1 MKMYQNALHV
11 IIMNICVC
19 MQMSHTPARRCHV
32 HLRTVVSQVGG
43 RTFWV
48 KILKCFFLVAL
59 APLGLERSGK
69 TDFTAP
75 EPQEA
80 EKMLHQFGSYVNFTV

>member
-1 MKMYQNALHV
+1 M
-11 IIMNICVC
+11 
-19 MQMSHTPARRCHV
+19 
-32 HLRTVVSQVGG
+32 VSQVGG
-43 RTFWV
+43 RTFRV
-48 KILKCFFLVAL
+48 KILKCFFLVSL

-80 EKMLHQFGSYVNFTV
+80 EKMLHQLGSYVNFTV

>member
-1 MKMYQNALHV
+1 M
-11 IIMNICVC
+11 
-19 MQMSHTPARRCHV
+19 
-32 HLRTVVSQVGG
+32 VSQVGG
-43 RTFWV
+43 RTFRV
-48 KILKCFFLVAL
+48 KILKCFFLVSL

-80 EKMLHQFGSYVNFTV
+80 EKMLHQLGPYVDRSQSLFYFVPHRQAGSSNMT